1 MSYEFYKIIHL
12 TGIVLLFTGLT
23 GLLTLKMA
31 GAEVS
36 GKVKKL
42 VFSAHGLGAFLILL
56 GGFGLLARLQ
66 LTSNIPNWA
75 YAKLA
80 IWLIAA
86 GGISVVKRKGQLGWP
101 IYIGLLLLF
110 ITAAWLAIQ
119 KPF

>member
-12 TGIVLLFTGLT
+12 TGIVLLFTGLV

-36 GKVKKL
+36 GKTKKL

-66 LTSNIPNWA
+66 LAANMPNWA

-80 IWLIAA
+80 IWLLAA
-86 GGISVVKRKGQLGWP
+86 SSISIVKRKGHLGWP
-101 IYIGLLLLF
+101 IYLGLLVLF
-110 ITAAWLAIQ
+110 VTAAWLAIL